1 MSWQGLFCES
11 NHQNDETL
19 RQHAVEVCAAI
30 VVYRGAGWQ
39 DRGMRIKGMH
49 SLKKIFNSTKYILSY
64 ALPIAL
70 FLSAL
75 KIIFFQFSWDIIS
88 LSLIPFIA
96 SILTGIIFLLGIMLA
111 GVLTDYKESEK
122 IPSELANSLS
132 TIWQEACIQKEN
144 LAKSNQNN
152 ACIFLQKKLYDFVD
166 KFKSDFL
173 TGRSD
178 AIKDLVNIVDSFSD
192 DFLRMDNAGVPATFT
207 SRIRNEQANIRRLLF
222 RIEAIRDSSF
232 LPSLLHVVEVVIVLF
247 TIVMLF
253 LKIDPMINGVIL
265 LFFYGFL
272 LTSILLVLE
281 DLDNPFGYGSK
292 SKIRS
297 DEIDFKTLFDRLE
310 KSFVVDYS

>member
-1 MSWQGLFCES
+1 VSYRMKIALHLASL
-11 NHQNDETL
+11 NDNRNLATKMITL
-19 RQHAVEVCAAI
+19 KPIIAVLRVWCNG
-30 VVYRGAGWQ
+30 VRV
-39 DRGMRIKGMH
+39 KGMH
-49 SLKKIFNSTKYILSY
+49 SLKKIFNSTKYILAY

-88 LSLIPFIA
+88 LTLIPFIA

-132 TIWQEACIQKEN
+132 TIWQEAYIQKEN
-144 LAKSNQNN
+144 LVKSSQNN
-152 ACIFLQKKLYDFVD
+152 AGALLQKKLYDFVYI
-166 KFKSDFL
+166 FKTDFL
-173 TGRSD
+173 NGRFG
-178 AIKDLVNIVDSFSD
+178 AIKDLVDIVDSFSD
-192 DFLRMDNAGVPATFT
+192 DFLRMDNAGVPPAFS

-222 RIEAIRDSSF
+222 RIEAIRDTSF
-232 LPSLLHVVEVVIVLF
+232 LPSLLKIVEVIIVLF
-247 TIVMLF
+247 TVVMLF

-272 LTSILLVLE
+272 LTSIILVLE

-292 SKIRS
+292 SRIRS
-297 DEIDFKTLFDRLE
+297 DEIDFKTLFNRLE
-310 KSFVVDYS
+310 KSLAAD